1 MRNFFV
7 CISSWLWGFFFRV
20 GVFVLAM
27 CVPFYVLSFAHM
39 AILVEYLSVA
49 AQGSKC
55 VDYHLYFCIYYFN
68 DLSTLLIK
76 W

>member
-1 MRNFFV
+1 MRNLFV
-7 CISSWLWGFFFRV
+7 GISSWLRGFSFRV

-27 CVPFYVLSFAHM
+27 CVPFYVLSFAQM

-55 VDYHLYFCIYYFN
+55 VD
-68 DLSTLLIK
+68 
-76 W
+76 